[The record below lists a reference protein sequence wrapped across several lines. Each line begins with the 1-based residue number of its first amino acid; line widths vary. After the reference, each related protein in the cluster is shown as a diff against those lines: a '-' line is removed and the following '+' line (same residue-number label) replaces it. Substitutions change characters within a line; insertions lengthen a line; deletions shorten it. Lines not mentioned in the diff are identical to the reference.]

1 MYFFNLGKLFI
12 TSLLRSFTVSR
23 ILQVSKNILLSF
35 KFEKVNV
42 PENNFD
48 VNITVQT
55 IGNNLNVIS
64 QCPNWPNVPI
74 AILINY
80 CRRRKLNYRFS
91 VSVQVTNAKKRKS

>member
-64 QCPNWPNVPI
+64 QCPN
-74 AILINY
+74 
-80 CRRRKLNYRFS
+80 
-91 VSVQVTNAKKRKS
+91 